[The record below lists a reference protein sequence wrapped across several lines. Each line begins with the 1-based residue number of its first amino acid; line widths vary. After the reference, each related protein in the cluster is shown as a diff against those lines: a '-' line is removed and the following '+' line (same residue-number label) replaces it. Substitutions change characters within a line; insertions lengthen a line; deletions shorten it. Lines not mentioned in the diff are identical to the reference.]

1 VSHVRFPV
9 AWWAARLWLCS
20 RTSMV
25 SISLGVGGGG
35 EAVAPPPTTAGG
47 GDGVT

>member
-1 VSHVRFPV
+1 VSHVRFAV

-25 SISLGVGGGG
+25 SISLGAGGGG
-35 EAVAPPPTTAGG
+35 EAVEPPTACGG
-47 GDGVT
+47 GDAIT